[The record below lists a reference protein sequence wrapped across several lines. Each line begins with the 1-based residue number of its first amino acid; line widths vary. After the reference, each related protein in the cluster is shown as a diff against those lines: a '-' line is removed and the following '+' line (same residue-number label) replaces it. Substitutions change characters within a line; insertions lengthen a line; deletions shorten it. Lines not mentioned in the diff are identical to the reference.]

1 MRNRNGKLIIIL
13 IGLLIVGLVGCATA
27 TKQKILIP
35 GVSDEY
41 EPNDVIF
48 NAVDIGLNRPIK
60 ATINPAGDIDY
71 YRVYIPQISN
81 QRQEIR
87 VTVLNQAENLQ
98 LVLIFYDQN
107 REEMANAKAGGK
119 GAREIAGYFLS
130 YPGQT
135 DYYIAV
141 FSAEQPYI
149 GYVDKEGSPEFY
161 TLTVK
166 RR

>member
-13 IGLLIVGLVGCATA
+13 IGLLIVGLVSCATA

-48 NAVDIGLNRPIK
+48 GAVDIGLNKPIK
-60 ATINPAGDIDY
+60 ATINPAGDIDC
-71 YRVYIPQISN
+71 YRVYISQISN
-81 QRQEIR
+81 QRQEIS
-87 VTVLNQAENLQ
+87 VTVLNQANNLQ
-98 LVLIFYDQN
+98 LALIFYNQN
-107 REEMANAKAGGK
+107 RDEIANARAGRK
-119 GAREIAGYFLS
+119 GASEIKGYFLT

-141 FSAEQPYI
+141 FSAEQAYLGKP
-149 GYVDKEGSPEFY
+149 KS
-161 TLTVK
+161 
-166 RR
+166 